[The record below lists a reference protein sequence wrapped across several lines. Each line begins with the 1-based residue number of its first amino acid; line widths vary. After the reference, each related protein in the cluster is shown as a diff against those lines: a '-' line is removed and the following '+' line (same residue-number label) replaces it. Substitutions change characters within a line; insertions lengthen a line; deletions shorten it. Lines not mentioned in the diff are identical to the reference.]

1 MIFPIVKSVY
11 INSKTDSR
19 LIRYDVIRTDPD
31 TYLVKVFDNQQR
43 GISVP
48 DLISQI
54 AEFEITRAAYN
65 EKYQVGNRVVVKMN
79 ADPGFEN
86 TTDGEL
92 QAHRDSLS

>member
-86 TTDGEL
+86 TIDGEL

>member
-54 AEFEITRAAYN
+54 AEFEITRATYN

-86 TTDGEL
+86 TIDGEL

>member
-65 EKYQVGNRVVVKMN
+65 EKYQVGNCVVVKMN

-86 TTDGEL
+86 TIDGEL

>member
-48 DLISQI
+48 GLISQI

-86 TTDGEL
+86 TIDGEL

>member
-19 LIRYDVIRTDPD
+19 LIRYDVIGTDPD

-65 EKYQVGNRVVVKMN
+65 EKYQVGNRGVVKMN

-86 TTDGEL
+86 TIDGEL

>member
-54 AEFEITRAAYN
+54 SEFEITRAAYN

-86 TTDGEL
+86 TIDGEL